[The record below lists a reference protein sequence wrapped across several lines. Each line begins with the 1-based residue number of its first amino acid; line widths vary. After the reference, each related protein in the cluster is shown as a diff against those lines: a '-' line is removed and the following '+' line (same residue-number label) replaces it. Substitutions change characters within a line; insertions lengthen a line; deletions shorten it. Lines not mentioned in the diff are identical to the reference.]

1 MKENAKSIKQR
12 LLNLSKA
19 KQIDYNNVLLVR
31 YFHERF
37 LYRLSL
43 SAYRSSFYLK
53 GGALL
58 YALAEEFPRPTIDID
73 LLGVS
78 VKSDHEDL
86 INIFAEICQMECPED
101 GIVFDIQSIKAS
113 EIVTTKKYPGVR
125 ISFIGYLDTIRK
137 TLQVDVGFGDT
148 STMQELTY
156 PTLLNNLPGA
166 KLCAYATEYVVAE
179 KFHAMI
185 FLAEINS
192 RFKDFYDVYTI
203 LLQQSV
209 DDEALQRAIGQTF
222 QTRKTE
228 YMANHPLFSA
238 DFTNDKN
245 RLLRWS
251 HFLKKIKVEHLDFE
265 EVVKTI
271 TTNLQPIYQQ
281 LNGNVLNS
289 LTFIIFAEKNDETLS
304 HNSLSI
310 LQSG

>member
-43 SAYRSSFYLK
+43 STYRNSFYLK

-78 VKSDHEDL
+78 VKSDHANL
-86 INIFAEICQMECPED
+86 ISIFSEICQIECPED
-101 GIVFDIQSIKAS
+101 GVVFDIQSIKAS
-113 EIVTTKKYPGVR
+113 EIATVKKYPGVR

-137 TLQVDVGFGDT
+137 SLQVDVGFGDT
-148 STMQELTY
+148 STMQELAY
-156 PTLLNNLPGA
+156 PTLLDNLPGA
-166 KLCAYATEYVVAE
+166 ELCAYATEYVVAE

-185 FLAEINS
+185 FLAELNS
-192 RFKDFYDVYTI
+192 RFKDFYDVYT
-203 LLQQSV
+203 LLSQQNV
-209 DDEALQRAIGQTF
+209 DDEALQEAISRTF

-228 YMANHPLFSA
+228 YMANHPLFST
-238 DFTNDKN
+238 DFAEDTN
-245 RLLRWS
+245 RLLRWG
-251 HFLKKIKVEHLDFE
+251 HFLKKIKVADLDFE

-271 TTNLQPIYQQ
+271 TAKLQPIYQQ
-281 LNGNVLNS
+281 LNN
-289 LTFIIFAEKNDETLS
+289 
-304 HNSLSI
+304 
-310 LQSG
+310 